1 MLLIAAFGRPVARSC
16 RGTIMAVILKCVNV
30 LRWPFE
36 GWRPSGPKAAANAV
50 TMGLLLR
57 GKGSSAA
64 DVLTTEHD
72 TSLAEDDVT
81 LNSFG
86 LDYDTRMTSQWCHGS
101 SALRQRSPTPAGSC
115 R

>member
-1 MLLIAAFGRPVARSC
+1 MSTAPS
-16 RGTIMAVILKCVNV
+16 LKCVNV

-36 GWRPSGPKAAANAV
+36 GWRPPGPNATASAV

-64 DVLTTEHD
+64 DALMTEHD
-72 TSLAEDDVT
+72 TSLTEDDVT

-86 LDYDTRMTSQWCHGS
+86 LDHDTIMTSQWCHGS
-101 SALRQRSPTPAGSC
+101 SALRQRSPTPAGS
-115 R
+115 RRRSGR

>member
-57 GKGSSAA
+57 GKGSSAP
-64 DVLTTEHD
+64 DVLTTEHH
-72 TSLAEDDVT
+72 TSLTEDERHIELFRT
-81 LNSFG
+81 
-86 LDYDTRMTSQWCHGS
+86 
-101 SALRQRSPTPAGSC
+101 
-115 R
+115 